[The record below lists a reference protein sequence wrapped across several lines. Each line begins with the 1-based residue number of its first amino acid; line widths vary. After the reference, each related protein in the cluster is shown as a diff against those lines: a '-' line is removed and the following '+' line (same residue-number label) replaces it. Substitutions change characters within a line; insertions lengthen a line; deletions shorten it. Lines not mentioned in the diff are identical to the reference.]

1 MLCTGYTQVMHRGD
15 AKNTQAHIYI
25 KRVPPQNYGGFGL
38 VVVDNHY

>member
-1 MLCTGYTQVMHRGD
+1 MHRLYTGYAQGD